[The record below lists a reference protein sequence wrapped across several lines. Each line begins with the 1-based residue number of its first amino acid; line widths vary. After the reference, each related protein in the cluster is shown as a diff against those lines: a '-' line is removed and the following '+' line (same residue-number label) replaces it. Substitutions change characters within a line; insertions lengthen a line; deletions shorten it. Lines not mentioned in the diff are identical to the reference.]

1 MDKLPGVKI
10 IHRLMLTELVE
21 ACRKEDRNAQRKLYE
36 HFHGRMLGICL
47 RYARCREEAVEV
59 LNSSFLKVFK
69 NIHRFDDSKGNI
81 EAWIRTI
88 VTNTAIDRYRK
99 ESKKHPTIDME
110 YAYKESNGSI
120 AIEEL
125 TAEEILGLIQELP
138 PAYRTVFNLFAIEGY
153 SHREI
158 GEKLGISEGTSKSN
172 LSKARKKLQKA
183 LSQHYEELK
192 SKRHAK

>member
-36 HFHGRMLGICL
+36 NFHGKMLAICL

-69 NIHRFDDSKGNI
+69 NIHRFDDSKGNV

-99 ESKKHPTIDME
+99 ESKKPHTIDID

-125 TAEEILGLIQELP
+125 TAEEILGLIQQLP
-138 PAYRTVFNLFAIEGY
+138 TAYRTVFNLFAIEGY

-158 GEKLGISEGTSKSN
+158 GQKLGISEGTSKSN

-183 LSQHYEELK
+183 LSHHYEEIK